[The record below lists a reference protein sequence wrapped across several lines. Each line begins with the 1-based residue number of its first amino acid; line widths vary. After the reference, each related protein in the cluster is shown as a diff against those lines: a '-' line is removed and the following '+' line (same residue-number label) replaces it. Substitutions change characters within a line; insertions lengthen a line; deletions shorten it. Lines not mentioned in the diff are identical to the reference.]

1 LILYNQNLI
10 RIDNTVI
17 ECLLKDKE
25 FVKEV
30 LLNTSISFA
39 FISGKYE
46 IDGSLDELND
56 NSSYK
61 PDIDII
67 VFGNETLA
75 RKKLISLNFKVQSKN
90 TFLFKN
96 KSEKTLNIDI
106 YFNWISF
113 GVVKIFKPNPNKI
126 LNNQINDYDYL
137 FYQTLEPLLKFGGYK
152 KRHLVR
158 LKKYE
163 DNLPLIHLKIKKKL
177 FFFCFPLSYLIKKAR
192 CNRKISSTE
201 HFLLKVLFIIKP
213 RNFINYIQFK
223 YFKK

>member
-1 LILYNQNLI
+1 M
-10 RIDNTVI
+10 DNIVI
-17 ECLLKDKE
+17 EQLLKDKK

-30 LLNTSISFA
+30 LLSTSISFA

-61 PDIDII
+61 PDIDIV
-67 VFGNETLA
+67 VFANETLA
-75 RKKLISLNFKVQSKN
+75 KEKLISLNFKIQSEN
-90 TFLFKN
+90 SFLFKN
-96 KSEKTLNIDI
+96 KSGQILNIDI
-106 YFNWISF
+106 YFNWVSF

-126 LNNQINDYDYL
+126 INNQISDYDYL

-163 DNLPLIHLKIKKKL
+163 DNLPLIHLKIKNKL
-177 FFFCFPLSYLIKKAR
+177 VFFCFPISYLIKKAR
-192 CNRKISSTE
+192 HNRKISSKE